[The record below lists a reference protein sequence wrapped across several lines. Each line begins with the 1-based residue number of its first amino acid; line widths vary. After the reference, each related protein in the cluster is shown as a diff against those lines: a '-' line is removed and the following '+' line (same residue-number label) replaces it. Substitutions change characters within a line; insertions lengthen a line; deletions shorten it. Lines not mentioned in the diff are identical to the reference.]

1 MKKVKELKTSE
12 LLDQVEDVEDDDV
25 LFGELIEEIDERTP
39 FAYLIERIEELENG
53 NKDLEK
59 EIQKLRN
66 SMRGHTHLIT
76 GKSVI
81 EI

>member
-1 MKKVKELKTSE
+1 MDIKKLKTSQLLDQLEDQEDDALFSE
-12 LLDQVEDVEDDDV
+12 LLDAVYGRIPFADTWEK
-25 LFGELIEEIDERTP
+25 LEEIEKRNK
-39 FAYLIERIEELENG
+39 ELE
-53 NKDLEK
+53 E